1 MINEINSMVTHLR
14 YRDKVS
20 NMIGWGHWFALFNIL
35 LSLVLSSSY
44 LFIFDWPDTLA
55 GRIYAFVSWLGH
67 FSFVVFAAYLLIIF
81 PLTFIVMSQRLLRLL
96 CVALATAGTTL
107 LIFDIRVFSQFGL
120 HLTPQVWD
128 LVINPTK
135 GEMAREWQLMFISIP
150 IIFLVEM
157 LFATWSWQKLRS
169 LNRQTFGKPLA
180 GIFIVTFI
188 MSHLMYAW
196 ADANFYR
203 PITMQRYN
211 YPLSQPMTARKLLD
225 RYGLLDLTEHQNRV
239 FQQGSPTALKLN
251 YPLKPLSYYDQGSG
265 YNLLLLVIDDLGDK
279 SQQDSMN
286 ALNEFKAISTQFT
299 NHYTTGLRN
308 DTALFGL
315 FYGISS
321 TYFDNILNGRH
332 PSSLIEALQHQ
343 GYQFGLFST
352 DGFNSPLFRQAILAD
367 YSLPAKTAD
376 NDSLTVSQWNNW
388 LENLKNGSPWFSF
401 LNITGTPG
409 SAKTNEQIKR
419 VMAAL
424 QHENRLE
431 NTIVIVTANYNNQGK
446 PENEW
451 LNGKHFNRDN
461 MQVPLLIY
469 WPNTP
474 AQQIDKLT
482 SHQDVMTTLMQR
494 LLHVSN
500 SPDDYSQG
508 EDLFSAQ
515 RAYPWVITGSNDDVV
530 ITTDN
535 TTLYMDHNGQFNI
548 YDKQGAIEKNEKPDL
563 AELLKIFTEL
573 KRFNE
578 N

>member
-1 MINEINSMVTHLR
+1 MVTHLR

-44 LFIFDWPDTLA
+44 LFIFDWPDTLT

-67 FSFVVFAAYLLIIF
+67 FSFVVFATYLLIIF

-96 CVALATAGTTL
+96 CVALATAGITL

-180 GIFIVTFI
+180 AIFIVTFI

-251 YPLKPLSYYDQGSG
+251 YPLKPLSYYDQGAD

-279 SQQDSMN
+279 SQQDSMG
-286 ALNEFKAISTQFT
+286 ALNEFKEISTQFT
-299 NHYTTGLRN
+299 NHYTAGLRN

-332 PSSLIEALQHQ
+332 PSALIEALQHQ

-376 NDSLTVSQWNNW
+376 NDNLTVTQWNNW
-388 LENLKNGSPWFSF
+388 LDNLKNGSPWFSF
-401 LNITGTPG
+401 LNIKGTPG
-409 SAKTNEQIKR
+409 SAKTNEQINR

-424 QHENRLE
+424 QRDNRLQ

-446 PENEW
+446 AENEW
-451 LNGKHFNRDN
+451 LDGKRFNRDN
-461 MQVPLLIY
+461 MQVPLFIY

-500 SPDDYSQG
+500 PPDDYSQG
-508 EDLFSAQ
+508 EDLFSVK
-515 RAYPWVITGSNDDVV
+515 RTYPWVITGDNDDVV

-535 TTLYMDHNGQFNI
+535 ATLYMDQNGQFNI
-548 YDKQGAIEKNEKPDL
+548 YDKQGAIERNEKPDL

>member
-44 LFIFDWPDTLA
+44 LFIFDWPDTLT

-67 FSFVVFAAYLLIIF
+67 FSFVVFATYLLIIF

-96 CVALATAGTTL
+96 CVALATAGITL

-180 GIFIVTFI
+180 AIFIVTFI

-251 YPLKPLSYYDQGSG
+251 YPLKPLSYYDQGAD
-265 YNLLLLVIDDLGDK
+265 YNLLLLVIDDLGNK
-279 SQQDSMN
+279 SQQDSMG
-286 ALNEFKAISTQFT
+286 ALNEFKEISTQFT
-299 NHYTTGLRN
+299 NHYTAGLRN

-332 PSSLIEALQHQ
+332 PSALIEALQHQ

-376 NDSLTVSQWNNW
+376 NDNLTVTQWNNW
-388 LENLKNGSPWFSF
+388 LDNLKNGSPWFSF
-401 LNITGTPG
+401 LNIKGTPG
-409 SAKTNEQIKR
+409 SAKTNEQINR

-424 QHENRLE
+424 QRDNRLQ

-446 PENEW
+446 AENEW
-451 LNGKHFNRDN
+451 LDGKRFNRDN
-461 MQVPLLIY
+461 MQVPLFIY

-500 SPDDYSQG
+500 PPDDYSQG
-508 EDLFSAQ
+508 EDLFSVK
-515 RAYPWVITGSNDDVV
+515 RTYPWVITGDNDDVV

-535 TTLYMDHNGQFNI
+535 ATLYMDQNGQFNI
-548 YDKQGAIEKNEKPDL
+548 YDKQGAIERSEKPDL

>member
-1 MINEINSMVTHLR
+1 MVTHLR

-20 NMIGWGHWFALFNIL
+20 AMIGWGHWFTLFNIL

-44 LFIFDWPDTLA
+44 LFIFDWPDTLT
-55 GRIYAFVSWLGH
+55 GRVYAFVSWLGH

-96 CVALATAGTTL
+96 CVALATAGMTL

-150 IIFLVEM
+150 IIFLLEM

-180 GIFIVTFI
+180 SIFIVTFI

-225 RYGLLDLTEHQNRV
+225 KYGLLNLTEHQNRV

-251 YPLKPLSYYDQGSG
+251 YPLKPLSYYDQGAG

-286 ALNEFKAISTQFT
+286 SLNAFKKISTQFT

-332 PSSLIEALQHQ
+332 PSALISALQHQ

-352 DGFNSPLFRQAILAD
+352 DGFNSPLFRQAILSD

-376 NDSLTVSQWNNW
+376 NDNLTISQWNHW
-388 LENLKNGSPWFSF
+388 LSNLKHDSPWFSF
-401 LNITGTPG
+401 LNIKGAPG
-409 SAKTNEQIKR
+409 SAKTNEQINS
-419 VMAAL
+419 VMATLKRDGRL
-424 QHENRLE
+424 Q
-431 NTIVIVTANYNNQGK
+431 NTIVIVTANYNNNGK
-446 PENEW
+446 AENEW
-451 LNGKHFNRDN
+451 LNNKRFNRDK
-461 MQVPLLIY
+461 MQVPLFIY

-494 LLHVSN
+494 LLHVN
-500 SPDDYSQG
+500 NPPDDYSQG
-508 EDLFSAQ
+508 EDLFSNQ
-515 RAYPWVITGSNDDVV
+515 RVYPWVITGDNDDVV
-530 ITTDN
+530 ITTD
-535 TTLYMDHNGQFNI
+535 TATLYMDHNGQFNI
-548 YDKQGAIEKNEKPDL
+548 YDKQGAIEKDEKPDL

>member
-44 LFIFDWPDTLA
+44 LFIFDWPDTLT

-67 FSFVVFAAYLLIIF
+67 FSFVVFATYLLIIF

-96 CVALATAGTTL
+96 CVALATAGITL

-180 GIFIVTFI
+180 AIFIVTFI

-251 YPLKPLSYYDQGSG
+251 YPLKPLSYYDQGAD
-265 YNLLLLVIDDLGDK
+265 YNLLLLVIDDLGNK
-279 SQQDSMN
+279 SQQDSMG
-286 ALNEFKAISTQFT
+286 ALNEFKEISTQFT
-299 NHYTTGLRN
+299 NHYTAGLRN

-332 PSSLIEALQHQ
+332 PSALIEALQHQ

-376 NDSLTVSQWNNW
+376 NDNLTVTQWNNW
-388 LENLKNGSPWFSF
+388 LDNLKNGSPWFSF
-401 LNITGTPG
+401 LNIKGTPG
-409 SAKTNEQIKR
+409 SAKTNEQINR

-424 QHENRLE
+424 QRDNRLQ

-446 PENEW
+446 AENEW
-451 LNGKHFNRDN
+451 LDGKRFNRDN
-461 MQVPLLIY
+461 MQVPLFIY

-500 SPDDYSQG
+500 PPDDYSQG
-508 EDLFSAQ
+508 EDLFSVK
-515 RAYPWVITGSNDDVV
+515 RTYPWVITGDNDDVV

-535 TTLYMDHNGQFNI
+535 ATLYMDQNGQFNI
-548 YDKQGAIEKNEKPDL
+548 YDKQGAIERNEKPDL

>member
-1 MINEINSMVTHLR
+1 MVTHQR

-20 NMIGWGHWFALFNIL
+20 QMISWGHWFALFNIL
-35 LSLVLSSSY
+35 LSLGLSSSY

-55 GRIYAFVSWLGH
+55 GRIFAFVSWIGH
-67 FSFVVFAAYLLIIF
+67 FSFVVFACYLLIVF
-81 PLTFIVMSQRLLRLL
+81 PLTFIVMSQRLLRLI

-128 LVINPTK
+128 LVINPEK
-135 GEMAREWQLMFISIP
+135 GEMAREWQLMFIAIP
-150 IIFLVEM
+150 IIFLVQM

-180 GIFIVTFI
+180 GLFIAAFV

-196 ADANFYR
+196 SDANFYR

-239 FQQGSPTALKLN
+239 FQQGSPTALKLQ
-251 YPLKPLSYYDQGSG
+251 YPLKPLSYYDQGMG
-265 YNLLLLVIDDLGDK
+265 YNLLLVVVDDLGDK
-279 SQQDSMN
+279 TQQNNMSS
-286 ALNEFKAISTQFT
+286 LKSFKEMSTDFT

-308 DTALFGL
+308 DSALFGL
-315 FYGISS
+315 FYGISAS
-321 TYFDNILNGRH
+321 YFDNILNERH
-332 PSSLIEALQHQ
+332 ASVLIEALQHQ

-367 YSLPAKTAD
+367 YSLPTKAAD
-376 NDSLTVSQWNNW
+376 SDTQTITQWSTW
-388 LENLKNGSPWFSF
+388 LRGLKNESPWFSF
-401 LNITGTPG
+401 LNIKGQPG
-409 SAKTNEQIKR
+409 SKQTNDQINQIVETLIR
-419 VMAAL
+419 DG
-424 QHENRLE
+424 RLK
-431 NTIVIVTANYNNQGK
+431 NTIVVITANYNGAPESETGDWFSGK
-446 PENEW
+446 QFDR
-451 LNGKHFNRDN
+451 KK
-461 MQVPLLIY
+461 MQVPLFIY

-474 AQQIDKLT
+474 NQQIDKLT
-482 SHQDVMTTLMQR
+482 SHQDVLTTIMQR

-508 EDLFSAQ
+508 EDLFSLD
-515 RAYPWVITGSNDDVV
+515 RKYPWVITGSGNDVV
-530 ITTDN
+530 ITTNDA
-535 TTLYMDHNGQFNI
+535 TLYMDKNGQFSI
-548 YDKQGAIEKNEKPDL
+548 YDLQGNEVKNQKPDL
-563 AELLKIFTEL
+563 TQLLKIFTEL

>member
-1 MINEINSMVTHLR
+1 MVTHLR

-44 LFIFDWPDTLA
+44 LFIFDWPDTLT

-67 FSFVVFAAYLLIIF
+67 FSFVVFATYLLIIF

-96 CVALATAGTTL
+96 CVALATTGITL

-180 GIFIVTFI
+180 AIFIVTFI

-251 YPLKPLSYYDQGSG
+251 YPLKPLSYYDQGAD
-265 YNLLLLVIDDLGDK
+265 YNLLLLVIDDLGNK
-279 SQQDSMN
+279 SQQDSMG
-286 ALNEFKAISTQFT
+286 ALNEFKEISTQFT
-299 NHYTTGLRN
+299 NHYTAGLRN

-332 PSSLIEALQHQ
+332 PSALIEALQHQ

-376 NDSLTVSQWNNW
+376 NDNLTVTQWNNW
-388 LENLKNGSPWFSF
+388 LDNLKNGSPWFSF
-401 LNITGTPG
+401 LNIKGTPG
-409 SAKTNEQIKR
+409 SAKTNEQINR

-424 QHENRLE
+424 QRDNRLQ

-446 PENEW
+446 AENEW
-451 LNGKHFNRDN
+451 LDGKRFNRDN
-461 MQVPLLIY
+461 MQVPLFIY

-500 SPDDYSQG
+500 PPDDYSQG
-508 EDLFSAQ
+508 EDLFSVK
-515 RAYPWVITGSNDDVV
+515 RTYPWVITGDNDDVV

-535 TTLYMDHNGQFNI
+535 ATLYMDQNGQFNI
-548 YDKQGAIEKNEKPDL
+548 YDKQGAIERNEKPDL

>member
-44 LFIFDWPDTLA
+44 LFIFDWPDTLT

-67 FSFVVFAAYLLIIF
+67 FSFVVFATYLLIIF

-96 CVALATAGTTL
+96 CVALATAGITL

-180 GIFIVTFI
+180 AIFIVTFI

-251 YPLKPLSYYDQGSG
+251 YPLKPLSYYDQGAD

-279 SQQDSMN
+279 SQQDSMR
-286 ALNEFKAISTQFT
+286 ALNEFKEISTQFT
-299 NHYTTGLRN
+299 NHYTAGLRN

-332 PSSLIEALQHQ
+332 PSALIEALQHQ

-376 NDSLTVSQWNNW
+376 NDNLTVTQWNNW
-388 LENLKNGSPWFSF
+388 LDNLKNGSPWFSF
-401 LNITGTPG
+401 LNIKGTPG
-409 SAKTNEQIKR
+409 SAKTNEQINR

-424 QHENRLE
+424 QRDNRLQ

-446 PENEW
+446 AENEW
-451 LNGKHFNRDN
+451 LDGKRFNRDN
-461 MQVPLLIY
+461 MQVPLFIY

-474 AQQIDKLT
+474 AQQINKLT

-500 SPDDYSQG
+500 PPDDYSQG
-508 EDLFSAQ
+508 EDLFSVK
-515 RAYPWVITGSNDDVV
+515 RTYPWVITGDNDDVV

-535 TTLYMDHNGQFNI
+535 ATLYMDQNGQFNI
-548 YDKQGAIEKNEKPDL
+548 YDKQGAIERNEKPDL

>member
-44 LFIFDWPDTLA
+44 LFIFDWPDTLT

-67 FSFVVFAAYLLIIF
+67 FSFVVFATYLLIIF

-96 CVALATAGTTL
+96 CVALATAGITL

-180 GIFIVTFI
+180 AIFIVTFI

-251 YPLKPLSYYDQGSG
+251 YPLKPLSYYDQGAD
-265 YNLLLLVIDDLGDK
+265 YNLLLLVIDDLGNK
-279 SQQDSMN
+279 SQQDSMG
-286 ALNEFKAISTQFT
+286 ALNEFKEISTQFT
-299 NHYTTGLRN
+299 NHYTAGLRN

-332 PSSLIEALQHQ
+332 PSALIEALQHQ

-376 NDSLTVSQWNNW
+376 NDNLTVTQWNNW
-388 LENLKNGSPWFSF
+388 LDNLKNGSPWFSF
-401 LNITGTPG
+401 LNIKGTPG
-409 SAKTNEQIKR
+409 SAKTNEQINR

-424 QHENRLE
+424 QRDNRLQ

-446 PENEW
+446 AENEW
-451 LNGKHFNRDN
+451 LDGKRFNRDN
-461 MQVPLLIY
+461 MQVPLFIY

-500 SPDDYSQG
+500 PPDDYSQG
-508 EDLFSAQ
+508 EDLFSVK
-515 RAYPWVITGSNDDVV
+515 RTYPWVITGDNDDVV

-535 TTLYMDHNGQFNI
+535 TTLYMDQNGQFNI
-548 YDKQGAIEKNEKPDL
+548 YDKQGAIERNEKPDL

>member
-1 MINEINSMVTHLR
+1 MVTHLR

-44 LFIFDWPDTLA
+44 LFIFDWPDTLT

-67 FSFVVFAAYLLIIF
+67 FSFVVFATYLLIIF

-96 CVALATAGTTL
+96 CVALATAGITL

-180 GIFIVTFI
+180 AIFIVTFI

-251 YPLKPLSYYDQGSG
+251 YPLKPLSYYDQGAD

-279 SQQDSMN
+279 SQQDSMG
-286 ALNEFKAISTQFT
+286 ALNEFKEISTQFT
-299 NHYTTGLRN
+299 NHYTAGLRN

-332 PSSLIEALQHQ
+332 PSALIEALQHQ

-376 NDSLTVSQWNNW
+376 NDNLTVTQWNNW
-388 LENLKNGSPWFSF
+388 LDNLKNGSPWFSF
-401 LNITGTPG
+401 LNIKGTPG
-409 SAKTNEQIKR
+409 SAKTNEQINR

-424 QHENRLE
+424 QRDNRLQ

-446 PENEW
+446 AENEW
-451 LNGKHFNRDN
+451 LDGKRFNRDN
-461 MQVPLLIY
+461 MQVPLFIY

-500 SPDDYSQG
+500 PPDDYSQG
-508 EDLFSAQ
+508 EDLFSVK
-515 RAYPWVITGSNDDVV
+515 RTYPWVITGDNDDVV

-535 TTLYMDHNGQFNI
+535 TTLYMDQNGQFNI
-548 YDKQGAIEKNEKPDL
+548 YDKQGAIERNEKPDL

>member
-1 MINEINSMVTHLR
+1 MVTHLR

-44 LFIFDWPDTLA
+44 LFIFDWPDTLT

-67 FSFVVFAAYLLIIF
+67 FSFVVFATYLLIIF

-96 CVALATAGTTL
+96 CVALATAGITL

-180 GIFIVTFI
+180 AIFIVTFI

-251 YPLKPLSYYDQGSG
+251 YPLKPLSYYDQGAD

-279 SQQDSMN
+279 SQQDSMR
-286 ALNEFKAISTQFT
+286 ALNEFKEISTQFT
-299 NHYTTGLRN
+299 NHYTAGLRN

-332 PSSLIEALQHQ
+332 PSALIEALQHQ

-376 NDSLTVSQWNNW
+376 NDNLTVTQWNNW
-388 LENLKNGSPWFSF
+388 LDNLKNGSPWFSF
-401 LNITGTPG
+401 LNIKGTPG
-409 SAKTNEQIKR
+409 SAKTNEQINR

-424 QHENRLE
+424 QRDNRLQ

-446 PENEW
+446 AENEW
-451 LNGKHFNRDN
+451 LDGKRFNRDN
-461 MQVPLLIY
+461 MQVPLFIY

-500 SPDDYSQG
+500 PPDDYSQG
-508 EDLFSAQ
+508 EDLFSVK
-515 RAYPWVITGSNDDVV
+515 RTYPWVITGDNDDVV

-535 TTLYMDHNGQFNI
+535 ATLYMDQNGQFNI
-548 YDKQGAIEKNEKPDL
+548 YDKQGAIERNEKPDL

>member
-1 MINEINSMVTHLR
+1 MVTHQR

-20 NMIGWGHWFALFNIL
+20 QMISWGHWFALFNIL
-35 LSLVLSSSY
+35 LSLGLSSSY

-55 GRIYAFVSWLGH
+55 GRIFAFVSWIGH
-67 FSFVVFAAYLLIIF
+67 FSFVVFACYLLIVF
-81 PLTFIVMSQRLLRLL
+81 PLTFIVMSQRLLRLI

-128 LVINPTK
+128 LVINPEK
-135 GEMAREWQLMFISIP
+135 GEMAREWQLMFIAIP
-150 IIFLVEM
+150 IIFLIQM

-180 GIFIVTFI
+180 GLFIATFV

-196 ADANFYR
+196 SDANFYR

-225 RYGLLDLTEHQNRV
+225 RYGLLDLSEHQNRV
-239 FQQGSPTALKLN
+239 FQQGSPTALKLQ
-251 YPLKPLSYYDQGSG
+251 YPLKPLSYYDQGMG
-265 YNLLLLVIDDLGDK
+265 YNLLLVVVDNLGDK
-279 SQQDSMN
+279 TQQNNMSSLK
-286 ALNEFKAISTQFT
+286 AFKEMSTDFT

-308 DTALFGL
+308 DSALFGL
-315 FYGISS
+315 FYGISAS
-321 TYFDNILNGRH
+321 YFDNILNERH
-332 PSSLIEALQHQ
+332 ASVLIEALQHQ

-367 YSLPAKTAD
+367 YSLPTKAAD
-376 NDSLTVSQWNNW
+376 SDTQTITQWSTW
-388 LENLKNGSPWFSF
+388 LSGLKSESPWFSF
-401 LNITGTPG
+401 LNIKGQPG
-409 SAKTNEQIKR
+409 SKQTNDQINQIVETLIR
-419 VMAAL
+419 DG
-424 QHENRLE
+424 RLK
-431 NTIVIVTANYNNQGK
+431 NTIVVITANYNGESEADDWFSGK
-446 PENEW
+446 QFDR
-451 LNGKHFNRDN
+451 KK
-461 MQVPLLIY
+461 MQVPLFIY

-474 AQQIDKLT
+474 SQEIDKLT
-482 SHQDVMTTLMQR
+482 SHQDVLTTIMQR

-508 EDLFSAQ
+508 EDLFSPD
-515 RAYPWVITGSNDDVV
+515 RKYPWVITGSNNDVV
-530 ITTDN
+530 ITTNDA
-535 TTLYMDHNGQFNI
+535 TLYMDKNGQFSI
-548 YDKQGAIEKNEKPDL
+548 YDLQGNEVKNQKPDL
-563 AELLKIFTEL
+563 AQLLKIFTEL

>member
-44 LFIFDWPDTLA
+44 LFIFDWPDTLT

-67 FSFVVFAAYLLIIF
+67 FSFVVFATYLLIIF

-96 CVALATAGTTL
+96 CVALATAGITL

-180 GIFIVTFI
+180 AIFIVTFI

-251 YPLKPLSYYDQGSG
+251 YPLKPLSYYDQGAD

-279 SQQDSMN
+279 SQQDSMG
-286 ALNEFKAISTQFT
+286 ALNEFKEISTQFT
-299 NHYTTGLRN
+299 NHYTAGLRN

-332 PSSLIEALQHQ
+332 PSALIEALQHQ

-376 NDSLTVSQWNNW
+376 NDNLTVTQWNNW
-388 LENLKNGSPWFSF
+388 LDNLKNGSPWFSF
-401 LNITGTPG
+401 LNIKGTPG
-409 SAKTNEQIKR
+409 SAKTNEQINR

-424 QHENRLE
+424 QRDNRLK

-446 PENEW
+446 AEHEW
-451 LNGKHFNRDN
+451 LDGKHFNRDN
-461 MQVPLLIY
+461 MQVPLFIY

-500 SPDDYSQG
+500 PPDDYSQG
-508 EDLFSAQ
+508 EDLFSVK
-515 RAYPWVITGSNDDVV
+515 RTYPWVITGDNDDVV

-535 TTLYMDHNGQFNI
+535 ATLYMDQNGQFNI
-548 YDKQGAIEKNEKPDL
+548 YDKQGAIERNEKPDL

>member
-1 MINEINSMVTHLR
+1 MVTHLR

-44 LFIFDWPDTLA
+44 LFIFDWPDTLT

-67 FSFVVFAAYLLIIF
+67 FSFVVFATYLLIIF

-96 CVALATAGTTL
+96 CVALATAGITL

-180 GIFIVTFI
+180 AIFIVTFI

-251 YPLKPLSYYDQGSG
+251 YPLKPLSYYDQGAD

-279 SQQDSMN
+279 SQQDSMG
-286 ALNEFKAISTQFT
+286 ALNEFKEISTQFT
-299 NHYTTGLRN
+299 NHYTAGLRN

-332 PSSLIEALQHQ
+332 PSALIEALQHQ

-376 NDSLTVSQWNNW
+376 NDNLTVTQWNNW
-388 LENLKNGSPWFSF
+388 LDNLKNGSPWFSF
-401 LNITGTPG
+401 LNIKGTPG
-409 SAKTNEQIKR
+409 SAKTNEQINR

-424 QHENRLE
+424 QRDNRLQ

-446 PENEW
+446 AENEW
-451 LNGKHFNRDN
+451 LDGKRFNRDN
-461 MQVPLLIY
+461 MQIPLFIY

-500 SPDDYSQG
+500 PPDDYSQG
-508 EDLFSAQ
+508 EDLFSVK
-515 RAYPWVITGSNDDVV
+515 RTYPWVITGDNDDVV

-535 TTLYMDHNGQFNI
+535 ATLYMDQNGQFNI
-548 YDKQGAIEKNEKPDL
+548 YDKQGAIERNEKPDL

>member
-1 MINEINSMVTHLR
+1 MVTHLR

-44 LFIFDWPDTLA
+44 LFIFDWPDTLT

-67 FSFVVFAAYLLIIF
+67 FSFVVFATYLLIIF

-96 CVALATAGTTL
+96 CVALATAGITL

-180 GIFIVTFI
+180 AIFIVTFI

-251 YPLKPLSYYDQGSG
+251 YPLKPLSYYDQGAD

-279 SQQDSMN
+279 SQQDSMG
-286 ALNEFKAISTQFT
+286 ALNEFKEISTQFT
-299 NHYTTGLRN
+299 NHYTAGLRN

-332 PSSLIEALQHQ
+332 PSALIEALQHQ
-343 GYQFGLFST
+343 GFQFGLFST

-376 NDSLTVSQWNNW
+376 NDNLTVTQWNNW
-388 LENLKNGSPWFSF
+388 LDNLKNGSPWFSF
-401 LNITGTPG
+401 LNIKGTPG
-409 SAKTNEQIKR
+409 SAKTNEQINR

-424 QHENRLE
+424 QRDNRLQ

-446 PENEW
+446 AENEW
-451 LNGKHFNRDN
+451 LDGKHFNRDN
-461 MQVPLLIY
+461 MQVPLFIY

-500 SPDDYSQG
+500 PPDDYSQG
-508 EDLFSAQ
+508 EDLFSVK
-515 RAYPWVITGSNDDVV
+515 RTYPWVITGDNDDVV

-535 TTLYMDHNGQFNI
+535 ATLYMDQNGQFNI
-548 YDKQGAIEKNEKPDL
+548 YDKQGAIERNEKPDL

>member
-1 MINEINSMVTHLR
+1 MVTHQR

-20 NMIGWGHWFALFNIL
+20 QMISWGHWFALFNIL
-35 LSLVLSSSY
+35 LSLGLSSSY

-55 GRIYAFVSWLGH
+55 GRVFAFVSWIGH
-67 FSFVVFAAYLLIIF
+67 FSFVVFACYLLIVF
-81 PLTFIVMSQRLLRLL
+81 PLTFIVMSQRLLRLI

-128 LVINPTK
+128 LVINPEK
-135 GEMAREWQLMFISIP
+135 GEMAREWQLMFIAIP
-150 IIFLVEM
+150 IIFLIQM

-180 GIFIVTFI
+180 GLFIATFV

-196 ADANFYR
+196 SDANFYR

-225 RYGLLDLTEHQNRV
+225 RYGLLDLSEHQNRV
-239 FQQGSPTALKLN
+239 FQQGSPTALKLQ
-251 YPLKPLSYYDQGSG
+251 YPLKPLSYYDQGMG
-265 YNLLLLVIDDLGDK
+265 YNLLLVVVDNLGDK
-279 SQQDSMN
+279 TQQNNMSSLK
-286 ALNEFKAISTQFT
+286 AFKEMSTDFT

-308 DTALFGL
+308 DSALFGL
-315 FYGISS
+315 FYGISAS
-321 TYFDNILNGRH
+321 YFDNILNERH
-332 PSSLIEALQHQ
+332 ASVLIEALQHQ

-367 YSLPAKTAD
+367 YSLPTKAAD
-376 NDSLTVSQWNNW
+376 SDTQTITQWSTW
-388 LENLKNGSPWFSF
+388 LSGLKSESPWFSF
-401 LNITGTPG
+401 LNIKGQPG
-409 SAKTNEQIKR
+409 SKQTNDQINQIVETLIR
-419 VMAAL
+419 DG
-424 QHENRLE
+424 RLK
-431 NTIVIVTANYNNQGK
+431 NTIVVITANYNGESEADDWFSGK
-446 PENEW
+446 QFDR
-451 LNGKHFNRDN
+451 KK
-461 MQVPLLIY
+461 MQVPLFIY

-474 AQQIDKLT
+474 SQEIDKLT
-482 SHQDVMTTLMQR
+482 SHQDVLTTIMQR

-508 EDLFSAQ
+508 EDLFSPD
-515 RAYPWVITGSNDDVV
+515 RKYPWVITGSNNDVV
-530 ITTDN
+530 ITTNDA
-535 TTLYMDHNGQFNI
+535 TLYMDKNGQFSI
-548 YDKQGAIEKNEKPDL
+548 YDLQGNEVKNQKPDL
-563 AELLKIFTEL
+563 AQLLKIFTEL

>member
-1 MINEINSMVTHLR
+1 MVTHLR

-44 LFIFDWPDTLA
+44 LFIFDWPDTLT

-67 FSFVVFAAYLLIIF
+67 FSFVVFATYLLIIF

-96 CVALATAGTTL
+96 CVALATAGITL

-180 GIFIVTFI
+180 AIFIVTFI

-225 RYGLLDLTEHQNRV
+225 RYGLLDLTEHQDRV

-251 YPLKPLSYYDQGSG
+251 YPLKPLSYYDQGAD

-279 SQQDSMN
+279 SQQDSMG
-286 ALNEFKAISTQFT
+286 ALNEFKEISTQFT
-299 NHYTTGLRN
+299 NHYTAGLRN

-332 PSSLIEALQHQ
+332 PSALIEALQHQ

-376 NDSLTVSQWNNW
+376 NDNLTVTQWNNW
-388 LENLKNGSPWFSF
+388 LDNLKNGSPWFSF
-401 LNITGTPG
+401 LNIKGTPG
-409 SAKTNEQIKR
+409 SAKTNEQINR

-424 QHENRLE
+424 QRDNRLQ

-446 PENEW
+446 AENEW
-451 LNGKHFNRDN
+451 LDGKRFNRDN
-461 MQVPLLIY
+461 MQVPLFIY

-500 SPDDYSQG
+500 PPDDYSQG
-508 EDLFSAQ
+508 EDLFSVK
-515 RAYPWVITGSNDDVV
+515 RTYPWVITGDNDDVV

-535 TTLYMDHNGQFNI
+535 ATLYMDQNGQFNI
-548 YDKQGAIEKNEKPDL
+548 YDKQGAIERNEKPDL

>member
-1 MINEINSMVTHLR
+1 MVTHQR

-20 NMIGWGHWFALFNIL
+20 QMISWGHWFALFNIL
-35 LSLVLSSSY
+35 LSLGLSSSY

-55 GRIYAFVSWLGH
+55 GRIFAFVSWIGH
-67 FSFVVFAAYLLIIF
+67 FSFVVFACYLLIVF
-81 PLTFIVMSQRLLRLL
+81 PLTFIVMSQRLLRLI

-128 LVINPTK
+128 LVINPEK
-135 GEMAREWQLMFISIP
+135 GEMAREWQLMFIAIP
-150 IIFLVEM
+150 IIFLVQM

-180 GIFIVTFI
+180 GLFIATFV

-196 ADANFYR
+196 SDANFYR

-225 RYGLLDLTEHQNRV
+225 RYGLLDLSEHQNRV
-239 FQQGSPTALKLN
+239 FQQGSPTALKLQ
-251 YPLKPLSYYDQGSG
+251 YPLKPLSYYDQGMG
-265 YNLLLLVIDDLGDK
+265 YNLLLVVVDNLGDK
-279 SQQDSMN
+279 TQQNNMSSLK
-286 ALNEFKAISTQFT
+286 AFKEMSTDFT

-308 DTALFGL
+308 DSALFGL
-315 FYGISS
+315 FYGISAS
-321 TYFDNILNGRH
+321 YFDNILNERH
-332 PSSLIEALQHQ
+332 ASVLIEALQHQ

-367 YSLPAKTAD
+367 YSLPTKAAD
-376 NDSLTVSQWNNW
+376 SDTQTITQWSTW
-388 LENLKNGSPWFSF
+388 LSGLKSESPWFSF
-401 LNITGTPG
+401 LNIKGQPG
-409 SAKTNEQIKR
+409 SKQTNDQINQIVETLIR
-419 VMAAL
+419 DG
-424 QHENRLE
+424 RLK
-431 NTIVIVTANYNNQGK
+431 NTIVVITANYNGESEADDWFSGK
-446 PENEW
+446 QFDR
-451 LNGKHFNRDN
+451 KK
-461 MQVPLLIY
+461 MQVPLFIY

-474 AQQIDKLT
+474 SQEIDKLT
-482 SHQDVMTTLMQR
+482 SHQDVLTTIMQR

-508 EDLFSAQ
+508 EDLFSPD
-515 RAYPWVITGSNDDVV
+515 RKYPWVITGSNNDVV
-530 ITTDN
+530 ITTNDA
-535 TTLYMDHNGQFNI
+535 TLYMDKNGQFSI
-548 YDKQGAIEKNEKPDL
+548 YDLQGNEVKNQKPDL
-563 AELLKIFTEL
+563 AQLLKIFTEL

>member
-1 MINEINSMVTHLR
+1 MVTHQR

-20 NMIGWGHWFALFNIL
+20 QMISWGHWFALFNIL
-35 LSLVLSSSY
+35 LSLGLSSSY

-55 GRIYAFVSWLGH
+55 GRIFAFVSWIGH
-67 FSFVVFAAYLLIIF
+67 FSFAVFACYLLIVF
-81 PLTFIVMSQRLLRLL
+81 PLTFIVMSQRLLRLI

-128 LVINPTK
+128 LVINPEK
-135 GEMAREWQLMFISIP
+135 GEMAREWQLMFIAIP
-150 IIFLVEM
+150 IIFLIQM

-180 GIFIVTFI
+180 GLFIATFV

-196 ADANFYR
+196 SDANFYR

-225 RYGLLDLTEHQNRV
+225 RYGLLDLSEHQNRV
-239 FQQGSPTALKLN
+239 FQQGSPTALKLQ
-251 YPLKPLSYYDQGSG
+251 YPLKPLSYYDQGMG
-265 YNLLLLVIDDLGDK
+265 YNLLLVVVDNLGDK
-279 SQQDSMN
+279 TQQNNMSSLK
-286 ALNEFKAISTQFT
+286 AFKEMSTDFT

-308 DTALFGL
+308 DSALFGL
-315 FYGISS
+315 FYGISAS
-321 TYFDNILNGRH
+321 YFDNILNERH
-332 PSSLIEALQHQ
+332 ASVLIEALQHQ

-367 YSLPAKTAD
+367 YSLPTKAAD
-376 NDSLTVSQWNNW
+376 SDTQTITQWSTW
-388 LENLKNGSPWFSF
+388 LSGLKSESPWFSF
-401 LNITGTPG
+401 LNIKGQPG
-409 SAKTNEQIKR
+409 SKQTNDQINQIVETLIR
-419 VMAAL
+419 DG
-424 QHENRLE
+424 RLK
-431 NTIVIVTANYNNQGK
+431 NTIVVITANYNGESEADDWFSGK
-446 PENEW
+446 QFDR
-451 LNGKHFNRDN
+451 KK
-461 MQVPLLIY
+461 MQVPLFIY

-474 AQQIDKLT
+474 SQEIDKLT
-482 SHQDVMTTLMQR
+482 SHQDVLTTIMQR

-508 EDLFSAQ
+508 EDLFSPD
-515 RAYPWVITGSNDDVV
+515 RKYPWVITGSNNDVV
-530 ITTDN
+530 ITTNDA
-535 TTLYMDHNGQFNI
+535 TLYMDKNGQFSI
-548 YDKQGAIEKNEKPDL
+548 YDLQGNEVKNQKPDL
-563 AELLKIFTEL
+563 AQLLKIFTEL

>member
-1 MINEINSMVTHLR
+1 MVTQQR

-20 NMIGWGHWFALFNIL
+20 QMISWGHWFALFNIL
-35 LSLVLSSSY
+35 LSLGLSSSY

-55 GRIYAFVSWLGH
+55 GRIFAFVSWIGH
-67 FSFVVFAAYLLIIF
+67 FSFVVFACYLLIVF
-81 PLTFIVMSQRLLRLL
+81 PLTFIVMSQRLLRLI
-96 CVALATAGTTL
+96 CVALATVGTTL
-107 LIFDIRVFSQFGL
+107 LLFDIRVFSQFGL

-128 LVINPTK
+128 LVINPDK
-135 GEMAREWQLMFISIP
+135 GEMAREWQLMFITIP
-150 IIFLVEM
+150 IIFLVQM

-180 GIFIVTFI
+180 GIFIATFI

-196 ADANFYR
+196 SDANFYR

-225 RYGLLDLTEHQNRV
+225 KYGLLDLSEHQNRV
-239 FQQGSPTALKLN
+239 FQQGSPTALKIQ
-251 YPLKPLSYYDQGSG
+251 YPLKPLSYYDQGMG
-265 YNLLLLVIDDLGDK
+265 YNLLLVVVDDLGNKTQQNSMSSLK
-279 SQQDSMN
+279 S
-286 ALNEFKAISTQFT
+286 FKEMSTEFT

-321 TYFDNILNGRH
+321 SYFDNILNERYA
-332 PSSLIEALQHQ
+332 SVLIQALQKQ

-367 YSLPAKTAD
+367 YSLPAKAAD
-376 NDSLTVSQWNNW
+376 SDAQTISQWDSW
-388 LENLKNGSPWFSF
+388 LKGLKNESPWFSF
-401 LNITGTPG
+401 LNIKGKPG
-409 SAKTNEQIKR
+409 SNQTDQQINQVIESLIR
-419 VMAAL
+419 DG
-424 QHENRLE
+424 RLK
-431 NTIVIVTANYNNQGK
+431 NTIVIITANYNNAEQSDTTNWFSNK
-446 PENEW
+446 RFERE
-451 LNGKHFNRDN
+451 K

-474 AQQIDKLT
+474 SQQIDKLT
-482 SHQDVMTTLMQR
+482 SHQDVLTTIMQR

-500 SPDDYSQG
+500 SPEDYSQG
-508 EDLFSAQ
+508 EDLFSPE
-515 RAYPWVITGSNDDVV
+515 RKYPWVITGDDNDVV
-530 ITTDN
+530 ITTN
-535 TTLYMDHNGQFNI
+535 SATLYMDHNGQFSI
-548 YDKQGAIEKNEKPDL
+548 YDLQGREVKGQKPDL
-563 AELLKIFTEL
+563 AQLLKIFTEL

>member
-1 MINEINSMVTHLR
+1 MVNHQR

-44 LFIFDWPDTLA
+44 LFIFDWPETLT

-81 PLTFIVMSQRLLRLL
+81 PLTFIVMSQRLLRLI
-96 CVALATAGTTL
+96 CVALATAGVTL

-169 LNRQTFGKPLA
+169 LSRQTFGKPLA
-180 GIFIVTFI
+180 GIFIATFI
-188 MSHLMYAW
+188 MSHLMYAL

-211 YPLSQPMTARKLLD
+211 YPLSQPLTARKLLD
-225 RYGLLDLTEHQNRV
+225 KYGLLDLTEHQNRV
-239 FQQGSPTALKLN
+239 FQQGSPTALKLQ
-251 YPLKPLSYYDQGSG
+251 YPLKPLSYQDQGVG
-265 YNLLLLVIDDLGDK
+265 YNLLLLVVDDLGNE
-279 SQQDSMN
+279 SQQSKMS
-286 ALNEFKAISTQFT
+286 ALNDFKQISTQFT
-299 NHYTTGLRN
+299 NHYTAGLRN

-321 TYFDNILNGRH
+321 TYYDNILNERH
-332 PSSLIEALQHQ
+332 PSLLVEALQHQ

-352 DGFNSPLFRQAILAD
+352 DGFNSPLFRQAILSD
-367 YSLPAKTAD
+367 YSLPVTKAD
-376 NDSLTVSQWNNW
+376 NDKLAILQWDTW
-388 LENLKNGSPWFSF
+388 LKNIKNDTPWFSF
-401 LNITGTPG
+401 LNIKGEPG
-409 SAKTNEQIKR
+409 SSQTNEQINQIIDTLKR
-419 VMAAL
+419 
-424 QHENRLE
+424 ENRMQ
-431 NTIVIVTANYNNQGK
+431 NTIIVITANYNN
-446 PENEW
+446 
-451 LNGKHFNRDN
+451 NGQQDDNWVDKKRFNRDK
-461 MQVPLLIY
+461 MQVPLFIY

-474 AQQIDKLT
+474 TQQIQKLT
-482 SHQDVMTTLMQR
+482 SHQDIMTTLMQR
-494 LLHVSN
+494 MLHVSN
-500 SPDDYSQG
+500 QPDDYSQG
-508 EDLFSAQ
+508 EDLFRSK
-515 RAYPWVITGSNDDVV
+515 RILPWVITGDDNDVV
-530 ITTDN
+530 ITTDKA
-535 TTLYMDHNGQFNI
+535 TLYMDANGQFNI
-548 YDKQGAIEKNEKPDL
+548 YSLDGEIEKNEKPDL

>member
-1 MINEINSMVTHLR
+1 MVTHQR

-20 NMIGWGHWFALFNIL
+20 QMISWGHWFALFNIL
-35 LSLVLSSSY
+35 LSLGLSSSY

-55 GRIYAFVSWLGH
+55 GRIFAFVSWIGH
-67 FSFVVFAAYLLIIF
+67 FSFVVFACYLLIVF
-81 PLTFIVMSQRLLRLL
+81 PLTFIVMSQRLLRLI

-128 LVINPTK
+128 LVINPEK
-135 GEMAREWQLMFISIP
+135 GEMAREWQLMFIAIP
-150 IIFLVEM
+150 IIFLIQM

-180 GIFIVTFI
+180 GLFIATFV

-196 ADANFYR
+196 SDANFYR

-225 RYGLLDLTEHQNRV
+225 RYGLLDLSEHQNRV
-239 FQQGSPTALKLN
+239 FQQGSPTALKLQ
-251 YPLKPLSYYDQGSG
+251 YPLKPLSYYDQGMG
-265 YNLLLLVIDDLGDK
+265 YNLLLVVVDNLGDK
-279 SQQDSMN
+279 TQQNNMSSLK
-286 ALNEFKAISTQFT
+286 AFKEMSTDFT

-308 DTALFGL
+308 DSALFGL
-315 FYGISS
+315 FYGISAS
-321 TYFDNILNGRH
+321 YFDNILNERH
-332 PSSLIEALQHQ
+332 ASVLIEALQHQ

-367 YSLPAKTAD
+367 YSLPTKAAD
-376 NDSLTVSQWNNW
+376 SDTQTIMQWSTW
-388 LENLKNGSPWFSF
+388 LSGLKSESPWFSF
-401 LNITGTPG
+401 LNIKGQPG
-409 SAKTNEQIKR
+409 SKQTNDQINQIVETLIR
-419 VMAAL
+419 DG
-424 QHENRLE
+424 RLK
-431 NTIVIVTANYNNQGK
+431 NTIVVITANYNGESEADDWFSGK
-446 PENEW
+446 QFDR
-451 LNGKHFNRDN
+451 KK
-461 MQVPLLIY
+461 MQVPLFIY

-474 AQQIDKLT
+474 SQEIDKLT
-482 SHQDVMTTLMQR
+482 SHQDVLTTIMQR

-508 EDLFSAQ
+508 EDLFSPD
-515 RAYPWVITGSNDDVV
+515 RKYPWVITGSNNDVV
-530 ITTDN
+530 ITTNDA
-535 TTLYMDHNGQFNI
+535 TLYMDKNGQFSI
-548 YDKQGAIEKNEKPDL
+548 YDLQGNEVKNQKPDL
-563 AELLKIFTEL
+563 AQLLKIFTEL

>member
-1 MINEINSMVTHLR
+1 MVTHQR

-20 NMIGWGHWFALFNIL
+20 QMISWGHWFALFNIL
-35 LSLVLSSSY
+35 LSLGLSSSY

-55 GRIYAFVSWLGH
+55 GRIFAFVSWIGH
-67 FSFVVFAAYLLIIF
+67 FSFVVFACYLLIVF
-81 PLTFIVMSQRLLRLL
+81 PLTFIVMSQRLLRLI

-128 LVINPTK
+128 LVINPEK
-135 GEMAREWQLMFISIP
+135 GEMAREWQLMFIAIP
-150 IIFLVEM
+150 IIFLIQM

-180 GIFIVTFI
+180 GLFIATFV

-196 ADANFYR
+196 SDANFYR

-225 RYGLLDLTEHQNRV
+225 RYGLLDLSEHQNRV
-239 FQQGSPTALKLN
+239 FQQGSPTALKLQ
-251 YPLKPLSYYDQGSG
+251 YPLKPLSYYDQGMG
-265 YNLLLLVIDDLGDK
+265 YNLLLVVVDNLGDK
-279 SQQDSMN
+279 TQQNNMSSLK
-286 ALNEFKAISTQFT
+286 AFKEMSTDFT

-308 DTALFGL
+308 DSALFGL
-315 FYGISS
+315 FYGISAS
-321 TYFDNILNGRH
+321 YFDNILNERH
-332 PSSLIEALQHQ
+332 ASVLIEALQHQ

-367 YSLPAKTAD
+367 YSLPTKAAD
-376 NDSLTVSQWNNW
+376 SDTQTITQWSAW
-388 LENLKNGSPWFSF
+388 LSGLKSESPWFSF
-401 LNITGTPG
+401 LNIKGQPG
-409 SAKTNEQIKR
+409 SKQTNDQINQIVETLIR
-419 VMAAL
+419 DG
-424 QHENRLE
+424 RLK
-431 NTIVIVTANYNNQGK
+431 NTIVVITANYNGESEADDWFSGK
-446 PENEW
+446 QFDR
-451 LNGKHFNRDN
+451 KK
-461 MQVPLLIY
+461 MQVPLFIY

-474 AQQIDKLT
+474 SQEIDKLT
-482 SHQDVMTTLMQR
+482 SHQDVLTTIMQR

-508 EDLFSAQ
+508 EDLFSPD
-515 RAYPWVITGSNDDVV
+515 RKYPWVITGSNNDVV
-530 ITTDN
+530 ITTNDA
-535 TTLYMDHNGQFNI
+535 TLYMDKNGQFSI
-548 YDKQGAIEKNEKPDL
+548 YDLQGNEVKNQKPDL
-563 AELLKIFTEL
+563 AQLLKIFTEL

>member
-1 MINEINSMVTHLR
+1 MVTHLR

-44 LFIFDWPDTLA
+44 LFIFDWPDTLT

-67 FSFVVFAAYLLIIF
+67 FSFVVFATYLLIIF

-96 CVALATAGTTL
+96 CVALATAGITL

-180 GIFIVTFI
+180 AIFIVTFI

-251 YPLKPLSYYDQGSG
+251 YPLKPLSYYDQGAD
-265 YNLLLLVIDDLGDK
+265 YNLLLLVIDDLGNK
-279 SQQDSMN
+279 SQQDSMG
-286 ALNEFKAISTQFT
+286 ALNEFKEISTQFT
-299 NHYTTGLRN
+299 NHYTAGLRN

-332 PSSLIEALQHQ
+332 PSALIEALQHQ

-376 NDSLTVSQWNNW
+376 NDNLTVTQWNNW
-388 LENLKNGSPWFSF
+388 LDNLKNGSPWFSF
-401 LNITGTPG
+401 LNIKGTPG
-409 SAKTNEQIKR
+409 SAKTNEQINR

-424 QHENRLE
+424 QRNNRLQ

-446 PENEW
+446 AENEW
-451 LNGKHFNRDN
+451 LDGKRFNRDN
-461 MQVPLLIY
+461 MQVPLFIY

-500 SPDDYSQG
+500 PPDDYSQG
-508 EDLFSAQ
+508 EDLFSVK
-515 RAYPWVITGSNDDVV
+515 RTYPWVITGDNDDVV

-535 TTLYMDHNGQFNI
+535 ATLYMDQNGQFNI
-548 YDKQGAIEKNEKPDL
+548 YDKQGAIERNEKPDL

>member
-1 MINEINSMVTHLR
+1 MVTHQR

-20 NMIGWGHWFALFNIL
+20 QMISWGHWFALFNIL
-35 LSLVLSSSY
+35 LSLGLSSSY

-55 GRIYAFVSWLGH
+55 GRIFAFVSWIGH
-67 FSFVVFAAYLLIIF
+67 FSFVVFACYLLIVF
-81 PLTFIVMSQRLLRLL
+81 PLTFIVMSQRLLRLI

-128 LVINPTK
+128 LVINPEK
-135 GEMAREWQLMFISIP
+135 GEMAREWQLMFIAIP
-150 IIFLVEM
+150 IIFLIQM

-180 GIFIVTFI
+180 GLFIATFV

-196 ADANFYR
+196 SDANFYR

-225 RYGLLDLTEHQNRV
+225 RYGLLDLSEHQNRV
-239 FQQGSPTALKLN
+239 FQQGSPTALKLQ
-251 YPLKPLSYYDQGSG
+251 YPLKPLSYYDQGMG
-265 YNLLLLVIDDLGDK
+265 YNLLLVVVDNLGDK
-279 SQQDSMN
+279 TQQNNMSSLK
-286 ALNEFKAISTQFT
+286 AFKEMSTDFT

-308 DTALFGL
+308 DSALFGL
-315 FYGISS
+315 FYGISAS
-321 TYFDNILNGRH
+321 YFDNILNERH
-332 PSSLIEALQHQ
+332 ASVLIEALQHQ

-367 YSLPAKTAD
+367 YSLPTKAAD
-376 NDSLTVSQWNNW
+376 SDTQTITQWSTW
-388 LENLKNGSPWFSF
+388 LSGLKSESPWFSF
-401 LNITGTPG
+401 LNIKGQPG
-409 SAKTNEQIKR
+409 SKQTNDQINQIVETLIR
-419 VMAAL
+419 DG
-424 QHENRLE
+424 RLK
-431 NTIVIVTANYNNQGK
+431 NTIVVITANYNDESEADDWFSGK
-446 PENEW
+446 QFDR
-451 LNGKHFNRDN
+451 KK
-461 MQVPLLIY
+461 MQVPLFIY

-474 AQQIDKLT
+474 SQEIDKLT
-482 SHQDVMTTLMQR
+482 SHQDVLTTIMQR

-508 EDLFSAQ
+508 EDLFSPD
-515 RAYPWVITGSNDDVV
+515 RKYPWVITGSNNDVV
-530 ITTDN
+530 ITTNDA
-535 TTLYMDHNGQFNI
+535 TLYMDKNGQFSI
-548 YDKQGAIEKNEKPDL
+548 YDLQGNEVKNQKPDL
-563 AELLKIFTEL
+563 AQLLKIFTEL

>member
-44 LFIFDWPDTLA
+44 LFIFDWPDTLT

-67 FSFVVFAAYLLIIF
+67 FSFVVFATYLLIIF

-96 CVALATAGTTL
+96 CVALATAGITL

-180 GIFIVTFI
+180 AIFIVTFI

-251 YPLKPLSYYDQGSG
+251 YPLKPLSYYDQGAD

-279 SQQDSMN
+279 SQQDSMG
-286 ALNEFKAISTQFT
+286 ALNEFKEISTQFT
-299 NHYTTGLRN
+299 NHYTAGLRN

-332 PSSLIEALQHQ
+332 PSALIEALQHQ

-376 NDSLTVSQWNNW
+376 NDNLTVTQWNNW
-388 LENLKNGSPWFSF
+388 LDNLKNGSPWFSF
-401 LNITGTPG
+401 LNIKGTPG
-409 SAKTNEQIKR
+409 SAKTNEQINR

-424 QHENRLE
+424 QRDNRLQ

-446 PENEW
+446 AENEW
-451 LNGKHFNRDN
+451 LDGKRFNRDN
-461 MQVPLLIY
+461 MQIPLFIY

-500 SPDDYSQG
+500 PPDDYSQG
-508 EDLFSAQ
+508 EDLFSVK
-515 RAYPWVITGSNDDVV
+515 RTYPWVITGDNDDVV

-535 TTLYMDHNGQFNI
+535 ATLYMDQNGQFNI
-548 YDKQGAIEKNEKPDL
+548 YDKQGAIERNEKPDL

>member
-1 MINEINSMVTHLR
+1 MVTHQR

-20 NMIGWGHWFALFNIL
+20 QMISWGHWFALFNIL
-35 LSLVLSSSY
+35 LSLGLSSSY

-55 GRIYAFVSWLGH
+55 GRVFAFVSWIGH
-67 FSFVVFAAYLLIIF
+67 FSFVVFACYLLIVF
-81 PLTFIVMSQRLLRLL
+81 PLTFIVMSQRLLRLI

-128 LVINPTK
+128 LVINPEK
-135 GEMAREWQLMFISIP
+135 GEMAREWQLMFIAIP
-150 IIFLVEM
+150 IIFLIQM

-180 GIFIVTFI
+180 GLFIATFV

-196 ADANFYR
+196 SDANFYR

-225 RYGLLDLTEHQNRV
+225 RYGLLDLSEHQNRV
-239 FQQGSPTALKLN
+239 FQQGSPTALKLQ
-251 YPLKPLSYYDQGSG
+251 YPLKPLSYYDQGMG
-265 YNLLLLVIDDLGDK
+265 YNLLLVVVDNLGDK
-279 SQQDSMN
+279 TQQNNMSSLK
-286 ALNEFKAISTQFT
+286 AFKEMSTDFT

-308 DTALFGL
+308 DSALFGL
-315 FYGISS
+315 FYGISAS
-321 TYFDNILNGRH
+321 YFDNILNERH
-332 PSSLIEALQHQ
+332 ASVLIEALQHQ

-367 YSLPAKTAD
+367 YSLPTKAAD
-376 NDSLTVSQWNNW
+376 SDTQTITQWSTW
-388 LENLKNGSPWFSF
+388 LSGLKSESPWFSF
-401 LNITGTPG
+401 LNIKGQPG
-409 SAKTNEQIKR
+409 SKQTNDQINQIVETLIR
-419 VMAAL
+419 DG
-424 QHENRLE
+424 RLK
-431 NTIVIVTANYNNQGK
+431 NTIVVITANYNGESEADDWFSGK
-446 PENEW
+446 QFDR
-451 LNGKHFNRDN
+451 KK
-461 MQVPLLIY
+461 MQVPLFIY

-474 AQQIDKLT
+474 SQEIDKLT
-482 SHQDVMTTLMQR
+482 SHQDVLTTIMQR

-508 EDLFSAQ
+508 EDLFSPD
-515 RAYPWVITGSNDDVV
+515 RKYPWVITGSNNDVV
-530 ITTDN
+530 ITTSDA
-535 TTLYMDHNGQFNI
+535 TLYMDKNGQFSI
-548 YDKQGAIEKNEKPDL
+548 YDLQGNEVKNQKPDL
-563 AELLKIFTEL
+563 AQLLKIFTEL

>member
-1 MINEINSMVTHLR
+1 MVTHLR

-44 LFIFDWPDTLA
+44 LFIFDWPDTLT

-67 FSFVVFAAYLLIIF
+67 FSFVVFATYLLIIF

-96 CVALATAGTTL
+96 CVALATAGITL

-180 GIFIVTFI
+180 AIFIVTFI

-251 YPLKPLSYYDQGSG
+251 YPLKPLSYYDQGAD

-279 SQQDSMN
+279 SQQDSMR
-286 ALNEFKAISTQFT
+286 ALNEFKEISTQFT
-299 NHYTTGLRN
+299 NHYTAGLRN

-332 PSSLIEALQHQ
+332 PSALIEALQHQ

-376 NDSLTVSQWNNW
+376 NDNLTVTQWNNW
-388 LENLKNGSPWFSF
+388 LDNLKNGSPWFSF
-401 LNITGTPG
+401 LNIKGTPG
-409 SAKTNEQIKR
+409 SAKTNEQINR

-424 QHENRLE
+424 QRDNRLQ

-446 PENEW
+446 AENEW
-451 LNGKHFNRDN
+451 LDGKRFNRDN
-461 MQVPLLIY
+461 MQVPLFIY

-474 AQQIDKLT
+474 AQQINKLT

-500 SPDDYSQG
+500 PPDDYSQG
-508 EDLFSAQ
+508 EDLFSVK
-515 RAYPWVITGSNDDVV
+515 RTYPWVITGDNDDVV

-535 TTLYMDHNGQFNI
+535 ATLYMDQNGQFNI
-548 YDKQGAIEKNEKPDL
+548 YDKQGAIERNEKPDL

>member
-1 MINEINSMVTHLR
+1 MVTHQR

-20 NMIGWGHWFALFNIL
+20 QMISWGHWFALFNIL
-35 LSLVLSSSY
+35 LSLGLSSSY

-55 GRIYAFVSWLGH
+55 GRIFAFISWIGH
-67 FSFVVFAAYLLIIF
+67 FSFVVFAYYLLIVF
-81 PLTFIVMSQRLLRLL
+81 PLTFIVMSQRLLRLI

-128 LVINPTK
+128 LVINPEK
-135 GEMAREWQLMFISIP
+135 GEMAREWQLMFIAIP
-150 IIFLVEM
+150 IIFLIQM

-180 GIFIVTFI
+180 GLFIATFV

-196 ADANFYR
+196 SDANFYR

-225 RYGLLDLTEHQNRV
+225 RYGLLDLSEHQNRV
-239 FQQGSPTALKLN
+239 FQQGSPTALKLQ
-251 YPLKPLSYYDQGSG
+251 YPLKPLSYYDQGMG
-265 YNLLLLVIDDLGDK
+265 YNLLLVVVDNLGDK
-279 SQQDSMN
+279 TQQNNMSSLK
-286 ALNEFKAISTQFT
+286 AFKEMSTDFT

-308 DTALFGL
+308 DSALFGL
-315 FYGISS
+315 FYGISAS
-321 TYFDNILNGRH
+321 YFDNILNERH
-332 PSSLIEALQHQ
+332 ASVLIEALQHQ

-367 YSLPAKTAD
+367 YSLPTKAAD
-376 NDSLTVSQWNNW
+376 SDTQTITQWSTW
-388 LENLKNGSPWFSF
+388 LSGLKSESPWFSF
-401 LNITGTPG
+401 LNIKGQPG
-409 SAKTNEQIKR
+409 SKQTNDQINQIVETLIR
-419 VMAAL
+419 DG
-424 QHENRLE
+424 RLK
-431 NTIVIVTANYNNQGK
+431 NTIVVITANYNGESEADDWFSGK
-446 PENEW
+446 QFDR
-451 LNGKHFNRDN
+451 KK
-461 MQVPLLIY
+461 MQVPLFIY

-474 AQQIDKLT
+474 SQEIDKLT
-482 SHQDVMTTLMQR
+482 SHQDVLTTIMQR

-508 EDLFSAQ
+508 EDLFSPD
-515 RAYPWVITGSNDDVV
+515 RKYPWVITGSNNDVV
-530 ITTDN
+530 ITTNDA
-535 TTLYMDHNGQFNI
+535 TLYMDKNGQFSI
-548 YDKQGAIEKNEKPDL
+548 YDLQGNEVKNQKPDL
-563 AELLKIFTEL
+563 AQLLKIFTEL

>member
-1 MINEINSMVTHLR
+1 MVTHLR

-44 LFIFDWPDTLA
+44 LFIFDWPNTLT

-67 FSFVVFAAYLLIIF
+67 FSFVVFATYLLIIF

-96 CVALATAGTTL
+96 CVALATAGITL

-180 GIFIVTFI
+180 AIFIVTFI

-251 YPLKPLSYYDQGSG
+251 YPLKPLSYYDQGAD
-265 YNLLLLVIDDLGDK
+265 YNLLLLVIDDLGNK
-279 SQQDSMN
+279 SQQDSMG
-286 ALNEFKAISTQFT
+286 ALNEFKEISTQFT
-299 NHYTTGLRN
+299 NHYTAGLRN

-332 PSSLIEALQHQ
+332 PSALIEALQHQ

-376 NDSLTVSQWNNW
+376 NDNLTVTQWNNW
-388 LENLKNGSPWFSF
+388 LDNLKNGSPWFSF
-401 LNITGTPG
+401 LNIKGTPG
-409 SAKTNEQIKR
+409 SAKTNEQINR

-424 QHENRLE
+424 QRDNRLQ

-446 PENEW
+446 AENEW
-451 LNGKHFNRDN
+451 LDGKRFNRDN
-461 MQVPLLIY
+461 MQVPLFIY

-500 SPDDYSQG
+500 PPDDYSQG
-508 EDLFSAQ
+508 EDLFSVK
-515 RAYPWVITGSNDDVV
+515 RTYPWVITGDNDDVV

-535 TTLYMDHNGQFNI
+535 ATLYMDQNGQFNI
-548 YDKQGAIEKNEKPDL
+548 YDKQGAIERNEKPDL

>member
-1 MINEINSMVTHLR
+1 MVTHLR

-44 LFIFDWPDTLA
+44 LFIFDWPDTLT

-67 FSFVVFAAYLLIIF
+67 FSFVVFATYLLIIF

-96 CVALATAGTTL
+96 CVALATAGITL

-180 GIFIVTFI
+180 AIFIVTFI

-251 YPLKPLSYYDQGSG
+251 YPLKPLSYYDQGAD

-279 SQQDSMN
+279 SQQDSMG
-286 ALNEFKAISTQFT
+286 ALNEFKEISTQFT
-299 NHYTTGLRN
+299 NHYTAGLRN

-332 PSSLIEALQHQ
+332 PSALIEALQHQ

-376 NDSLTVSQWNNW
+376 NDNLTVTQWNNW
-388 LENLKNGSPWFSF
+388 LDNLNNGSPWFSF
-401 LNITGTPG
+401 LNIKGTPG
-409 SAKTNEQIKR
+409 SAKTNEQINR

-424 QHENRLE
+424 QRDNRLQ

-446 PENEW
+446 TENEW
-451 LNGKHFNRDN
+451 LDGKRFNRDN
-461 MQVPLLIY
+461 MQVPLFIY

-500 SPDDYSQG
+500 PPDDYSQG
-508 EDLFSAQ
+508 EDLFSVK
-515 RAYPWVITGSNDDVV
+515 RTYPWVITGDNDDVV

-535 TTLYMDHNGQFNI
+535 TTLYMDQNGQFNI
-548 YDKQGAIEKNEKPDL
+548 YDKQGAIERNEKPDL

>member
-1 MINEINSMVTHLR
+1 MVTHQR

-44 LFIFDWPDTLA
+44 LFIFDWPDTLT
-55 GRIYAFVSWLGH
+55 GRVYAFVSWLGH

-81 PLTFIVMSQRLLRLL
+81 PLTFIVMSQRLLRVI
-96 CVALATAGTTL
+96 CVALATAGATL

-150 IIFLVEM
+150 IIFLIEM

-239 FQQGSPTALKLN
+239 FQQGSPTALKLQ
-251 YPLKPLSYYDQGSG
+251 YPLKPLSYQSQSAG
-265 YNLLLLVIDDLGDK
+265 YNLLLLVVDDLGNET
-279 SQQDSMN
+279 QQNKMT
-286 ALNEFKAISTQFT
+286 ALNDFKAISTQFT
-299 NHYTTGLRN
+299 NHYSAGLRN

-321 TYFDNILNGRH
+321 TYLDNILNGRH
-332 PSSLIEALQHQ
+332 PSLLIEALQHQ

-352 DGFNSPLFRQAILAD
+352 DGFNSPLFRQAILSD

-376 NDSLTVSQWNNW
+376 SDKLTISQWETWLNSIKNNT
-388 LENLKNGSPWFSF
+388 PWFSF
-401 LNITGTPG
+401 VNIKGTPG
-409 SAKTNEQIKR
+409 SSQTNEQINQVISSLKR
-419 VMAAL
+419 
-424 QHENRLE
+424 ENNLE
-431 NTIVIVTANYNNQGK
+431 NTIVIITANYNN
-446 PENEW
+446 
-451 LNGKHFNRDN
+451 NGDQEDNWVNKKHFNRDK
-461 MQVPLLIY
+461 MQVPLFIY

-474 AQQIDKLT
+474 AQQIEKLT
-482 SHQDVMTTLMQR
+482 SHQDIMTTIMQR

-500 SPDDYSQG
+500 QTDDYSQG
-508 EDLFSAQ
+508 EDLFSSH
-515 RAYPWVITGSNDDVV
+515 RIYPWVITGDNDDVV
-530 ITTDN
+530 ITKDN
-535 TTLYMDHNGQFNI
+535 ATLFMDSNGQFNI
-548 YDKQGAIEKNEKPDL
+548 YNRQGEVEKGEKPDL

>member
-1 MINEINSMVTHLR
+1 MVTHLR

-44 LFIFDWPDTLA
+44 LFIFDWPDTLT

-67 FSFVVFAAYLLIIF
+67 FSFVVFATYLLIIF

-96 CVALATAGTTL
+96 CVALATAGITL

-180 GIFIVTFI
+180 AIFIVTFI

-251 YPLKPLSYYDQGSG
+251 YPLKPLSYYDQGAD
-265 YNLLLLVIDDLGDK
+265 YNLLLLVIDDLGNK
-279 SQQDSMN
+279 SQQDSMG
-286 ALNEFKAISTQFT
+286 ALNEFKEISTQFT
-299 NHYTTGLRN
+299 NHYTAGLRN

-332 PSSLIEALQHQ
+332 PSALIEALQHQ

-376 NDSLTVSQWNNW
+376 NDNLTVTQWNNW
-388 LENLKNGSPWFSF
+388 LDNLKNGSPWFSF
-401 LNITGTPG
+401 LNIKGTPG
-409 SAKTNEQIKR
+409 SAKTNEQINR

-424 QHENRLE
+424 QRDNRLQ

-446 PENEW
+446 AENEW
-451 LNGKHFNRDN
+451 LDGKRFNRDN
-461 MQVPLLIY
+461 MQVPLFIY

-500 SPDDYSQG
+500 PPDDYSQG
-508 EDLFSAQ
+508 EDLFSVK
-515 RAYPWVITGSNDDVV
+515 RTYPWVITGDNDDVV

-535 TTLYMDHNGQFNI
+535 TTLYMDQNGQFNI
-548 YDKQGAIEKNEKPDL
+548 YDKQGAIERNEKPDL

>member
-1 MINEINSMVTHLR
+1 MVTHLR

-44 LFIFDWPDTLA
+44 LFIFDWPDTLT

-67 FSFVVFAAYLLIIF
+67 FSFVVFATYLLIIF

-96 CVALATAGTTL
+96 CVALATAGITL

-180 GIFIVTFI
+180 AIFIVTFI

-251 YPLKPLSYYDQGSG
+251 YPLKPLSYYDQGAD
-265 YNLLLLVIDDLGDK
+265 YNLLLLVIDDLGNK
-279 SQQDSMN
+279 SQQDSMG
-286 ALNEFKAISTQFT
+286 ALNEFKEISTQFT
-299 NHYTTGLRN
+299 NHYTAGLRN

-332 PSSLIEALQHQ
+332 PSALIEALQHQ

-376 NDSLTVSQWNNW
+376 NDNLTVTQWNNW
-388 LENLKNGSPWFSF
+388 LDNLKNGSPWFSF
-401 LNITGTPG
+401 LNIKGTPG
-409 SAKTNEQIKR
+409 SAKTNEQINR

-424 QHENRLE
+424 QRDNRLQ

-446 PENEW
+446 AENEW
-451 LNGKHFNRDN
+451 LDGKRFNRDN
-461 MQVPLLIY
+461 MQVPLFIY

-500 SPDDYSQG
+500 PPDDYSQG
-508 EDLFSAQ
+508 EDLFSVK
-515 RAYPWVITGSNDDVV
+515 RTYPWV
-530 ITTDN
+530 
-535 TTLYMDHNGQFNI
+535 
-548 YDKQGAIEKNEKPDL
+548 
-563 AELLKIFTEL
+563 
-573 KRFNE
+573 
-578 N
+578 

>member
-1 MINEINSMVTHLR
+1 MVTHQR

-35 LSLVLSSSY
+35 LCLLLSSSY

-55 GRIYAFVSWLGH
+55 GRVYAFVSWLGH
-67 FSFVVFAAYLLIIF
+67 FSFVVFATYLLIIF
-81 PLTFIVMSQRLLRLL
+81 PLTFIVMSQRLLRVI
-96 CVALATAGTTL
+96 CVALATAGITL
-107 LIFDIRVFSQFGL
+107 LLFDIRVFSQFGL

-128 LVINPTK
+128 LVINPAK

-169 LNRQTFGKPLA
+169 LSRQTFGKPLA
-180 GIFIVTFI
+180 GIFIATFV

-239 FQQGSPTALKLN
+239 FQQGSPTALKLQ
-251 YPLKPLSYYDQGSG
+251 YPLKPLSYQDQGTG
-265 YNLLLLVIDDLGDK
+265 YNLLLVVVDDLGNER
-279 SQQDSMN
+279 QQKQMRS
-286 ALNEFKAISTQFT
+286 LQEFKDISSQFT

-308 DTALFGL
+308 DTSLFGL

-321 TYFDNILNGRH
+321 TYLDNILNGWH
-332 PSSLIEALQHQ
+332 PSVLIEALQHQ

-352 DGFNSPLFRQAILAD
+352 DGFSSPLFRQAILSD
-367 YSLPAKTAD
+367 YSMPAKAAD
-376 NDSLTVSQWNNW
+376 NDNQTIAQWNLW
-388 LENLKNGSPWFSF
+388 LDNVKQGSPWFSF
-401 LNITGTPG
+401 LNIKGTPG
-409 SAKTNEQIKR
+409 SHETDNQINQVIEKLK
-419 VMAAL
+419 L
-424 QHENRLE
+424 QNKLN
-431 NTIVIVTANYNNQGK
+431 NTIIVITANYNNDGSQDTDWVNK
-446 PENEW
+446 
-451 LNGKHFNRDN
+451 KHFNRDN
-461 MQVPLLIY
+461 MQVPLFIY

-474 AQQIDKLT
+474 SQQIDKLT
-482 SHQDVMTTLMQR
+482 SHQDIMTTIMQR
-494 LLHVSN
+494 MLHVN
-500 SPDDYSQG
+500 NQPDDYSQG
-508 EDLFSAQ
+508 EDLFSPQ
-515 RAYPWVITGSNDDVV
+515 RTYPWVITGDNNDVV
-530 ITTDN
+530 ITTN
-535 TTLYMDHNGQFNI
+535 HSTMYMDRNGQFNI
-548 YDKQGAIEKNEKPDL
+548 YDQQGAVNENEKPNL

>member
-1 MINEINSMVTHLR
+1 MVTHQR

-81 PLTFIVMSQRLLRLL
+81 PLTFIVMSQRLLRLIF
-96 CVALATAGTTL
+96 VALATAGITL

-128 LVINPTK
+128 LVINPVK

-239 FQQGSPTALKLN
+239 FQHGSPTALKLN
-251 YPLKPLSYYDQGSG
+251 YPLKPLSYYDQGTG
-265 YNLLLLVIDDLGDK
+265 YNLLLLVVDDLGNEA
-279 SQQDSMN
+279 QQTTMSS
-286 ALNEFKAISTQFT
+286 LNSFREMSTQFT
-299 NHYTTGLRN
+299 NHYTAGLRD

-321 TYFDNILNGRH
+321 TYLDNILNGRH
-332 PSSLIEALQHQ
+332 PSVLVEALQHQ

-352 DGFNSPLFRQAILAD
+352 DGFNSPLFRQAILSD

-376 NDSLTVSQWNNW
+376 NDSLTINQWISW
-388 LENLKNGSPWFSF
+388 LDNLKHDAPWFSF
-401 LNITGTPG
+401 LNIKGIPGTP
-409 SAKTNEQIKR
+409 KTNTQIDQVIATLKR
-419 VMAAL
+419 D
-424 QHENRLE
+424 NRLE
-431 NTIVIVTANYNNQGK
+431 NTIVIITANYNKQGK
-446 PENEW
+446 QEEDW
-451 LNGKHFNRDN
+451 LSDKNFNRDQ
-461 MQVPLLIY
+461 MHVPLFIY

-474 AQQIDKLT
+474 AQQIGKLT
-482 SHQDVMTTLMQR
+482 SHQDIMTTLMQR
-494 LLHVSN
+494 LLHVN
-500 SPDDYSQG
+500 NQTDDYSQG
-508 EDLFSAQ
+508 EDLFSNQ
-515 RAYPWVITGSNDDVV
+515 RIYPWVITGDDNDVV

-535 TTLYMDHNGQFNI
+535 ATLYMDHNGQFNI
-548 YDKQGAIEKNEKPDL
+548 YDKQGVIEKEAKPNL

>member
-44 LFIFDWPDTLA
+44 LFIFDWPDTLT
-55 GRIYAFVSWLGH
+55 GRVYAFVSWLGH

-96 CVALATAGTTL
+96 SVALATAGITL

-169 LNRQTFGKPLA
+169 LSRQTFGKPLA

-265 YNLLLLVIDDLGDK
+265 YNLLLLVIDDLGNK
-279 SQQDSMN
+279 SQQDSMD
-286 ALNEFKAISTQFT
+286 ALNEFKSISTQFT

-367 YSLPAKTAD
+367 YSLPATTAD

-388 LENLKNGSPWFSF
+388 LGNLKNGSPWFSF

-419 VMAAL
+419 VMATL
-424 QHENRLE
+424 QRENRLE

-446 PENEW
+446 SENEW
-451 LNGKHFNRDN
+451 LDGKHFNRDK
-461 MQVPLLIY
+461 MQVPLFIY

-500 SPDDYSQG
+500 PPDDYSQG
-508 EDLFSAQ
+508 EDLFSVK
-515 RAYPWVITGSNDDVV
+515 RTYPWVITGDNDDVV

-535 TTLYMDHNGQFNI
+535 ATLYMDQNGQFNI